1 MKDFFKG
8 LKGKAQAFAER
19 VESQNPEAMAK
30 LGDLSRQVQR
40 QAQAARVALDE
51 KSSAAKML
59 AQQVVAAERTQ
70 QVVTR
75 VSAGMESVK
84 KSLAQAKE
92 GESPRHAA
100 PAPGVDDRDKI
111 TAAIDKLRG
120 RDKAGV
126 SAEGLGAIGGA
137 AAGVAAA
144 GTVAGLAG
152 ATTLLGS
159 TGLAS
164 VFGGIFVVATPVGWV
179 LGTALV
185 AGAAGYGLTKLARSG
200 ANQDRVRKEIVD
212 RLTKRLESLRDRHE
226 AQTALIE
233 LTQLVAVALAAG
245 LISDA
250 QGRRM
255 VDLVE
260 RGSLDVKVAAGRLK
274 AMAMAEG
281 VIVPT
286 SPA

>member
-1 MKDFFKG
+1 VKDFFKG

-51 KSSAAKML
+51 KSSTAKTL

-70 QVVTR
+70 QVITR

-84 KSLAQAKE
+84 QSLAQAKE
-92 GESPRHAA
+92 GESPRHAS

-120 RDKAGV
+120 RDKSGV

-286 SPA
+286 NPA